1 MPALQAGLRSSGAG
15 TLDAIMKCRPLVL
28 VGGLLAYWIAVAAV
42 FGVKGIVISVIAASI
57 LGLFFAEA

>member
-1 MPALQAGLRSSGAG
+1 
-15 TLDAIMKCRPLVL
+15 MKCRPLVL